1 MSGSFK
7 FRLVV
12 RKRPLL
18 PREVKDG
25 ELDIISN
32 SENSIRVHECKT
44 KVDGITKYIQT
55 SDFAADRVIG
65 HKTQT
70 EAMYQKVVMKS
81 LEGLVSN
88 TRQAGKDNILTCFAF
103 G

>member
-1 MSGSFK
+1 MFKDLLAHSERLRESQAPTVDVSGSFK

-32 SENSIRVHECKT
+32 SESNIRVHECKT

-65 HKTQT
+65 HQT
-70 EAMYQKVVMKS
+70 
-81 LEGLVSN
+81 
-88 TRQAGKDNILTCFAF
+88 
-103 G
+103 